1 MTLTGNEY
9 DGPKFRERNFRF
21 LILLTNMSLQ
31 CNVTHNLLLD
41 GRDNGIKL
49 PNLSYIIW
57 LILKSNKPQDP

>member
-1 MTLTGNEY
+1 MDQSLE
-9 DGPKFRERNFRF
+9 KRNFRF

-49 PNLSYIIW
+49 PNLLYIIW
-57 LILKSNKPQDP
+57 PILKSNKSRDP